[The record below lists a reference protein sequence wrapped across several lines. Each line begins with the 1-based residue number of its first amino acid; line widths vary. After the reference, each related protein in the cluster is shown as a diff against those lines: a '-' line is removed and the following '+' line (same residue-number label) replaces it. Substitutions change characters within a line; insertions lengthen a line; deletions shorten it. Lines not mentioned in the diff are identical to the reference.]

1 MTDTSNI
8 ISAIVLAA
16 GLSQRMGAAN
26 KLLLPVSG
34 KSLLHRTLDALVEAD
49 VDRIVVVLGHQSNK
63 VREHI
68 QPYRVQVVV
77 NEHYAQGQKSSVTC
91 GLRALGGKT
100 GGNLGDKQSGVLICL
115 GDQPMIEAKHIR
127 HLVDA
132 FSLSQSQSI
141 VMPVHEGQRGNPV
154 LISEHVRQRVLKNHA
169 NLGCR
174 GYIDKHPEL
183 VNRLRVSDK
192 AFITD
197 IDTHEEYLAYMNV
210 V

>member
-1 MTDTSNI
+1 
-8 ISAIVLAA
+8 
-16 GLSQRMGAAN
+16 
-26 KLLLPVSG
+26 
-34 KSLLHRTLDALVEAD
+34 
-49 VDRIVVVLGHQSNK
+49 
-63 VREHI
+63 
-68 QPYRVQVVV
+68 
-77 NEHYAQGQKSSVTC
+77 
-91 GLRALGGKT
+91 
-100 GGNLGDKQSGVLICL
+100 
-115 GDQPMIEAKHIR
+115 
-127 HLVDA
+127 
-132 FSLSQSQSI
+132 
-141 VMPVHEGQRGNPV
+141 MPVHEGQRGNPV